1 MIKEVKGMKKRKVL
15 IAGLLAISGFCLFG
29 FAAHSM
35 NNQVVFAEEEV
46 ESSEPE
52 VVDESEVETE
62 TEAEPEVPEQSE
74 DEAEK
79 VTNKFKQIWE
89 TYLLPAVLSVNIG
102 SIIATITSIAL
113 AIKNH
118 TSHKDYTTKVTGI
131 IRSVVELS
139 TQMTTYIVLLAEK
152 NETTQRLLDA
162 VQEASDT
169 TLKQIALF
177 EEQKA
182 SYEKLKEA
190 AVGLINIEV
199 ELAKVSPEFVTS
211 GVAEK
216 IVDLK
221 TQLLDVVK

>member
-35 NNQVVFAEEEV
+35 NNQVVFAEEEEV

-52 VVDESEVETE
+52 VVEESETE
-62 TEAEPEVPEQSE
+62 TEAEPEVQEQSE
-74 DEAEK
+74 DEVEK
-79 VTNKFKQIWE
+79 VTNKFQQIWE

-118 TSHKDYTTKVTGI
+118 TSHRDYTTKVTGI

-139 TQMTTYIVLLAEK
+139 AQMTTYVVLLAEK
-152 NETTQRLLDA
+152 NETTQRLLEA
-162 VQEASDT
+162 VKEASDV